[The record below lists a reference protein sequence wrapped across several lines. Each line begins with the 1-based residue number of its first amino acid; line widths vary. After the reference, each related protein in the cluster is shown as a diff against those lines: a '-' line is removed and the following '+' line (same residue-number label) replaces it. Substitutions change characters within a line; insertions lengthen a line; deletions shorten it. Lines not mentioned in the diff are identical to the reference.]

1 MFPDAGCLLQE
12 QNLQSHWRLPHVEQ
26 CTCFLF
32 SVDRS
37 WYNWCLSLSQLYKT
51 LEEPFETFLRQ
62 ISRLLPVKMH
72 TYGRFK
78 FLTSET
84 MRCDRPGCPCSEC
97 QGSRRLSQPTRTW
110 WRAEQEVKQI
120 FQISNIMIL
129 QLAISTNSRSHIGIH
144 LYIYIS
150 RRTQGNDSNSNYYS
164 TFPGRPTI
172 FHPPLT
178 TYHLATT
185 LLPTKPTP
193 ATHPP
198 TYPVPTTQLKS
209 TPTTHLPAT
218 TYHSPPTHQT
228 HHPSH
233 QKTTTLKPN
242 LDLT

>member
-1 MFPDAGCLLQE
+1 MFPDAGRLLQE

-51 LEEPFETFLRQ
+51 LEEPFETCLRQ

-97 QGSRRLSQPTRTW
+97 QGSRQLSQPTRTW
-110 WRAEQEVKQI
+110 WRAEQEVKRI

-144 LYIYIS
+144 LYIYIFQDAPKEMIRIRIITRHS
-150 RRTQGNDSNSNYYS
+150 RTGPPFF
-164 TFPGRPTI
+164 T
-172 FHPPLT
+172 HHLPLT
-178 TYHLATT
+178 TWPPPSY
-185 LLPTKPTP
+185 PPNQ
-193 ATHPP
+193 HPP
-198 TYPVPTTQLKS
+198 HIRQLTQYRPPNSNQHLY
-209 TPTTHLPAT
+209 TTHRNIFDAFGMEAT
-218 TYHSPPTHQT
+218 LSQ
-228 HHPSH
+228 S
-233 QKTTTLKPN
+233 
-242 LDLT
+242 DM